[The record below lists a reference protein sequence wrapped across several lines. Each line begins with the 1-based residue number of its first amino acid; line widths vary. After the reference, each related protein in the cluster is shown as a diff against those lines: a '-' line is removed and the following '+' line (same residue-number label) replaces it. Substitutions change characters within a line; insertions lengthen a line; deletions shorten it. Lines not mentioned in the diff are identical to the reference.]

1 MKNIYNMISCGGRK
15 TATTLMLVA
24 ALLCAVS
31 AYAGFNVPAGTYY
44 FDNTTTN
51 WDNVYLRIGKN
62 DGSTVSVYQ
71 MNKVSGNA
79 NVYSYTLGGSWDGAD
94 AYQFAAYSGYTS
106 GIYDGKWI
114 TAGMKS
120 EYLGSGDTG
129 NYLYYAN
136 NSNEYVGLTKT
147 NMPSGIGTSYM
158 VINNVWYDGSGS
170 SHTAFNGANLG
181 TFLGGSTIT
190 VGGEVTSTGTSSK
203 VSATMNYCIKGY
215 DTSKKTGTFATL
227 NLPYVSGNEA
237 KKQKSPGVSVTVPKD
252 AGEYKFAVYFACG
265 GVYDSNSG
273 NNYVATYT
281 VPGFTAYGAS
291 FGSVSKDI
299 AEPVSATIDLT
310 DVYGNI
316 GNSGKVHVEISGDSE
331 FSLSSGSSVTED
343 DITISSHA
351 GSVTVYFKPTA
362 AGMYEA
368 DLIFTLAYG
377 DDPGD
382 VITKTFSLKG
392 TGVSGDPICHI
403 GAEPTFTATRRATL
417 NGYLQS
423 TGCSDVVKRGFLY
436 TVGASAGAVPSDPT
450 TSSSTW
456 NASDADPSMVA
467 GDTWSVTTSTL
478 TASRTYKYRA
488 YVQIGDDKYPSDEIG
503 TFTTGAGECIYQLG
517 DTVYF
522 TIDKALLAD
531 EPCEFKYR
539 SIETAITTI
548 KNSDFSEGQKLKYNV
563 VFQVV
568 PYKDYYYKGTT
579 MLGDTTGGY
588 TDNKGVI
595 NLPTILFRNIN
606 DASSP
611 TKYLIVRSAD
621 PNVKPNIQHPTI
633 RKSRNIIF
641 DNVRIVGSPDP
652 STTGTSQYDNA
663 MDIDNGSHA
672 WHAIA
677 CGDFPGS
684 STEAGVVIKH
694 CYIWSHGFT
703 CVHISGFNGVT
714 FEDNDIEADLP
725 ASEQVN
731 SNTVLWGASVKMI
744 QCKGFRFLRNN
755 FRGSHATSFWVQG
768 VRSALFMNNVIWNS
782 NNSYDADY
790 RNNNASIRLVTQ
802 FKNEDTSSR
811 PNETYYNKN
820 LNLGIYYN
828 TFYFAE
834 NAAQTTDTRYMDFFR
849 VGSYHHDELKR
860 NLDLNDKSSI
870 AFKYNNCYSYDEDI
884 VIGANNSGNDL
895 WCLTNDEKTAW
906 CNAGSISFNNFWSM
920 YDEIHEN
927 PKSVFGIPADCAN
940 NSYFIN
946 VKELV
951 CSTSAEDPAS
961 LVLKGGD
968 LNLGP
973 ALTSA
978 TDKSGLGAEDI
989 FNDRLHPSNGN
1000 DAVRQVNGRWTL
1012 GAYQQSEG
1020 KDPITTI
1027 IWWGGTTGAET
1038 DWDNRNNWR
1047 KEDGT
1052 RVTCVDNIAEDVTI
1066 VIPAPT
1072 GSKYKL
1078 PDGGI
1083 KYYPV
1088 VPNKFLGNR
1097 IKLSAE
1103 TVNAGQGIMQK
1114 PVKFANSIELEYG
1127 AVLKNVQSLKDN
1139 GGDRRYGD
1147 ASNHLVAG
1155 RSEWILVGT
1164 VIKPFDT
1171 QNGGV
1176 RLVQSGDYF
1185 LNHLPHVY
1193 MRQAEIDPE
1202 NDENVKWD
1210 VPFAQLDESVDYD
1223 QVFAIKLPDQYGPYK
1238 RKAIRY
1244 FGDASDAT
1252 APKTFNFNGWFLND
1266 EVYPE
1271 YKVDGNTLLCNT
1283 LPANMLVTA
1292 AEDANNGSIKYY
1304 DYSEQDFITTGDD
1317 TKEVKSQNGFL
1328 FIPNTSAPLN
1338 DGYFRITNDILSD
1351 NSTIYKRSGVNN
1363 PFLYIR
1369 ASNPDGVDGSSSAGI
1384 ILDELKDDAYVANK
1398 DLINTTIANM
1408 PTKPEVYVMLY
1419 DKEFD
1424 KVTISSFEKAIPL
1437 GLDLQSDMT
1446 VNFSIREMSGI
1457 ETAILEDRATGKQ
1470 YDLLNGETGSI
1481 ALTKGKY
1488 VGRFYLN
1495 LGVTEDIST
1504 KVDEADADIQNCSI
1518 DIYSTNSSVVVITS
1532 SDKVMLDKAYITDMS
1547 GRTTE
1552 IKLKDAH
1559 YNVLTL
1565 DGMQGVYIIKAV
1577 GDNMSKTEKVIVK

>member
-1 MKNIYNMISCGGRK
+1 MKKIYNIIKGTGRRVP
-15 TATTLMLVA
+15 ATVHVFVA
-24 ALLCAVS
+24 SLLCAVN

-106 GIYDGKWI
+106 GIYDGNWI

-181 TFLGGSTIT
+181 TFLAGSTIT

-215 DTSKKTGTFATL
+215 DTSKKTGTFASL

-265 GVYDSNSG
+265 GVYDSNNN

-281 VPGFTAYGAS
+281 VPGFTAYGAN

-299 AEPVSATIDLT
+299 TEPVSATIDLT
-310 DVYGNI
+310 DVYGDK
-316 GNSGKVHVEISGDSE
+316 GTVAAEISGDDE
-331 FSLSSGSSVTED
+331 FSFSSEASDTEENV
-343 DITISSHA
+343 TISSHA
-351 GSVTVYFKPTA
+351 GSIIVYFKPTA
-362 AGMYEA
+362 AGTYSAE
-368 DLIFTLAYG
+368 LTFTLSYG
-377 DDPGD
+377 DDPED
-382 VITKTFSLKG
+382 VVTKTFTLKG
-392 TGVSGDPICHI
+392 TGVSGEPICHI
-403 GAEPTFTATRRATL
+403 GAEPAFAATRVATV

-423 TGCSDVVKRGFLY
+423 TGCNSVTKRGFLY
-436 TVGASAGAVPSDPT
+436 TVGASKGAIPSDPT

-456 NASDADPSMVA
+456 DAPDASPAMVA
-467 GDTWSVTTSTL
+467 GDTWSVTTGSL
-478 TASRTYKYRA
+478 TAERTYKYRA
-488 YVQIGDDKYPSDEIG
+488 YVQIGDTKYLSDEVG
-503 TFTTGAGECIYQLG
+503 TFTTGADECIYQLG

-522 TIDKALLAD
+522 TIDKALD
-531 EPCEFKYR
+531 SDIPCEFKYR
-539 SIETAITTI
+539 SIETAIGKI
-548 KNSDFSEGQKLKYNV
+548 KGSDFSENQKLKYNV

-568 PYKDYYYKGTT
+568 PYTDYYYKGTV
-579 MLGDTTGGY
+579 MLGDSTGGY
-588 TDNKGVI
+588 TSNKGVI

-606 DASSP
+606 DNSSP
-611 TKYLIVRSAD
+611 DKYLIIRSAD
-621 PNVKPNIQHPTI
+621 ANVKPNIQHPTI
-633 RKSRNIIF
+633 RKSRNIVF
-641 DNVRIVGSPDP
+641 DNVRIVCSPEA

-663 MDIDNGSHA
+663 MDIDNGSHT
-672 WHAIA
+672 WQSLPS
-677 CGDFPGS
+677 GGFPGA
-684 STEAGVVIKH
+684 TVEAGVVIKH

-703 CVHISGFNGVT
+703 CVHISGYNGVT

-725 ASEQVN
+725 ATEQVN
-731 SNTVLWGASVKMI
+731 DNTVLWGASVKMI
-744 QCKGFRFLRNN
+744 QCKNFRFLRNN

-768 VRSALFMNNVIWNS
+768 VRGALFMNNVIWNS

-790 RNNNASIRLVTQ
+790 ANNNSSIRLVTQ
-802 FKNEDTSSR
+802 YKDGSDEA
-811 PNETYYNKN
+811 YYNKN
-820 LNLGIYYN
+820 QNLGIYYN

-834 NAAQTTDTRYMDFFR
+834 NAAQTTDKRYMDYFR
-849 VGSYHHDELKR
+849 VGSYHHGELKR
-860 NLDLNDKSSI
+860 NLDLNNKSTI
-870 AFKYNNCYSYDEDI
+870 EFKYNNCYSYDEDI

-895 WCLTNDEKTAW
+895 WCITDSEKDAW

-920 YDEIHEN
+920 YDEIQEN
-927 PKSVFGIPADCAN
+927 TESVFGIPADCEN

-951 CSTSAEDPAS
+951 CTTSAEDPAS

-968 LNLGP
+968 LNLGS
-973 ALTSA
+973 ALTSS
-978 TDKSGLGAEDI
+978 TDKSGLGAENI

-1020 KDPITTI
+1020 KAPVTTM
-1027 IWWGGTTGAET
+1027 IWWGGASGAET
-1038 DWDNRNNWR
+1038 DWDNRSNWR

-1052 RVTCVDNIAEDVTI
+1052 RVTCVDNIAEDVKMI
-1066 VIPAPT
+1066 IPAPT
-1072 GSKYKL
+1072 NSKYKI

-1088 VPNKFLGNR
+1088 VPNKFLGDR
-1097 IKLSAE
+1097 TKLSAE

-1114 PVKFANSIELEYG
+1114 PEKFANSIEIEYG

-1139 GGDRRYGD
+1139 GGVRRYGD
-1147 ASNHLVAG
+1147 ASNHLIAG

-1164 VIKPFDT
+1164 VIRPFDDEHPG
-1171 QNGGV
+1171 QV

-1193 MRQAEIDPE
+1193 MRQAEIDSDD
-1202 NDENVKWD
+1202 DEKVNWD

-1223 QVFAIKLPDQYGPYK
+1223 KVFAIKLPDQYGPYK

-1244 FGDASDAT
+1244 FGDATDAT

-1266 EVYPE
+1266 EIYPE
-1271 YKVDGNTLLCNT
+1271 YKVNGNTLLCNT
-1283 LPANMLVTA
+1283 LPANMLIVA
-1292 AEDANNGSIKYY
+1292 AENGNNGSIKYY
-1304 DYSEQDFITTGDD
+1304 DYDEQDFITTMDD
-1317 TKEVKSQNGFL
+1317 TKEVKSQSGFL
-1328 FIPNTSAPLN
+1328 FMPNTSAPLN
-1338 DGYFRITNDILSD
+1338 DGYFRVRNDMLS
-1351 NSTIYKRSGVNN
+1351 NTSTIYKRSGVNN
-1363 PFLYIR
+1363 PYLYIR
-1369 ASNPDGVDGSSSAGI
+1369 VSNPDGVDGSSSAGI
-1384 ILDELKDDAYVANK
+1384 IMDELKDDSFDANK
-1398 DLINTTIANM
+1398 DLINTTIASM

-1419 DKEFD
+1419 DKELD
-1424 KVTISSFEKAIPL
+1424 KVIIPSFDNAIPL
-1437 GLDLQSDMT
+1437 GLDIQSNMT
-1446 VNFSIREMSGI
+1446 VNFSIREMSDI
-1457 ETAILEDRATGKQ
+1457 ETAILEDRATGKN
-1470 YDLLNGETGSI
+1470 YDLIKGETGSI
-1481 ALTKGKY
+1481 SLAPGKY

-1495 LGVTEDIST
+1495 LGATEDIPTIVEKDNIES
-1504 KVDEADADIQNCSI
+1504 QNNSI
-1518 DIYSTNSSVVVITS
+1518 DIYSTMNGRVVITS
-1532 SDKVMLDKAYITDMS
+1532 SENVMLEKAYITDMA

-1552 IKLKDAH
+1552 VKFKDSH

-1565 DGMQGVYIIKAV
+1565 DGIQGVYVIKAV
-1577 GDNMSKTEKVIVK
+1577 GDNASRTEKVIVK